1 MSERSR
7 TASPAVQ
14 FDTLAVRYPG
24 RSDAALHDISIV
36 VEPGEWLGIA
46 GRTGAGKSTLALAVA
61 GFIPRVVRASVGGQV
76 LVDGTNAIGAA
87 PADLLGRVGIVFST
101 PANQLSGSKLTVREE
116 LAFGLENLGV
126 PRSEMDGRIDVV
138 MARLGIDHLAHRE
151 PSSLSAGE
159 QQRVAIAGIV
169 TMGPGILVLDEPTA
183 ELDPAGT
190 AAVADLLDGLAT
202 TGTTIVCVEHD
213 PVVLGRSDR
222 IVVLEAGG
230 VIADGAPAS
239 ALLAAAAVSSPT
251 ADEPLVWTVGP
262 GREGAS
268 VAIEGVSH
276 RYPNG
281 IEALR
286 DVSLHIRPG
295 EAVAIVGENGS
306 GKTTLAKHLDGLL
319 RPTVGRVLLD
329 GAPTAGIPVA
339 HLAATVG
346 FAFQDPG
353 DQLFER
359 SVERE
364 VAFGPRHLG
373 RSPADTS
380 ALVEAAL
387 GMVGLTD
394 QRDVNPYDL
403 DRSRRKL
410 VALAGVLAMDPAVLV
425 LDEPTIGQDRDGVE
439 RVGRIVRAMQ
449 EAGRTVI
456 AVTHDMAFA
465 TQRFDRI
472 VVMHEGLVVHH
483 QPPAA

>member
-183 ELDPAGT
+183 ELD
-190 AAVADLLDGLAT
+190 
-202 TGTTIVCVEHD
+202 
-213 PVVLGRSDR
+213 
-222 IVVLEAGG
+222 
-230 VIADGAPAS
+230 
-239 ALLAAAAVSSPT
+239 
-251 ADEPLVWTVGP
+251 
-262 GREGAS
+262 
-268 VAIEGVSH
+268 
-276 RYPNG
+276 
-281 IEALR
+281 
-286 DVSLHIRPG
+286 
-295 EAVAIVGENGS
+295 
-306 GKTTLAKHLDGLL
+306 
-319 RPTVGRVLLD
+319 
-329 GAPTAGIPVA
+329 
-339 HLAATVG
+339 
-346 FAFQDPG
+346 
-353 DQLFER
+353 
-359 SVERE
+359 
-364 VAFGPRHLG
+364 
-373 RSPADTS
+373 
-380 ALVEAAL
+380 
-387 GMVGLTD
+387 
-394 QRDVNPYDL
+394 
-403 DRSRRKL
+403 
-410 VALAGVLAMDPAVLV
+410 
-425 LDEPTIGQDRDGVE
+425 
-439 RVGRIVRAMQ
+439 
-449 EAGRTVI
+449 
-456 AVTHDMAFA
+456 
-465 TQRFDRI
+465 
-472 VVMHEGLVVHH
+472 
-483 QPPAA
+483 